1 MTAPAA
7 RGQGRNGRLTGLQL
21 LLALIV
27 FVVAELVWTLLAI
40 VLTLVADPAAL
51 GLDGTPRAQSALPLA
66 GGAYLVGAVLAG
78 ALAVGGH
85 LLIVGPLAR
94 RPGLAVRGRRV
105 LGELALGLVIG
116 AALISL
122 STGLIA
128 MLGGYRVT
136 GLDPQAELLGPLA
149 IGVGAAFI
157 EEVFFRGAVLR
168 LLDGWLGS
176 GPAVAI
182 SSILFGAVHLANPG
196 AGLWGAIAIAVEAS
210 ILLAGA
216 YLLTRRLWLAIGI
229 HLAWNTVQ
237 AGLFS
242 WDVSGTG
249 AQHGLLQ
256 AETAGPDWLTGGDM
270 GVEGSVVTVAVGLAA
285 GIVMLVLAHRRG
297 HLLPRESRAARD

>member
-1 MTAPAA
+1 MTAPAV
-7 RGQGRNGRLTGLQL
+7 RGQGRNGRLTGVQL

-27 FVVAELVWTLLAI
+27 FAAAELVWNVLAI
-40 VLTLVADPAAL
+40 VLTLVVDPGAL
-51 GLDGTPRAQSALPLA
+51 GLDGMASGQGALPLS

-78 ALAVGGH
+78 VLAVGGH
-85 LLIVGPLAR
+85 LLIVGPLGR
-94 RPGLAVRGRRV
+94 RPGLAVRGRGV
-105 LGELALGLVIG
+105 LAELAVGLVIG
-116 AALISL
+116 AGLISL

-128 MLGGYRVT
+128 VLGGYRVT
-136 GLDPQAELLGPLA
+136 GIDPHAELLGPLA
-149 IGVGAAFI
+149 IGVGAAFV

-182 SSILFGAVHLANPG
+182 SAILFGAVHLTNPG
-196 AGLWGAIAIAVEAS
+196 AGLWGALAIAVEAA

-216 YLLTRRLWLAIGI
+216 YLLTRRLWLAIGL

-242 WDVSGTG
+242 WNVSGTG
-249 AQHGLLQ
+249 EQHGLLQ
-256 AETAGPDWLTGGDM
+256 AETSGPAWLTGGEM
-270 GVEGSVVTVAVGLAA
+270 GIEGSIVTVLVGLVA

-297 HLLPRESRAARD
+297 HLLPRERRPDRA